1 MKMRTSADT
10 DTLALLGHSALFA
23 NLEEETLRGFLGDST
38 VRHAAHGEVLFVQG
52 DPVQSFFLVLDGW
65 VKLYRMTPGG
75 EEAIV
80 AIFTRGQSFAEAAV
94 FTGREFPVS
103 AEAVS
108 DVRLLSIPANILLRQ
123 IRQNPDVAISMLAST
138 SMHLHNL
145 VQQIEQLKA
154 HTGVQRVAE
163 FLVGLCETDAGACTV
178 GLPYDKTL
186 IAGRLGMK
194 PESLSR
200 AFAKLRDHGVR
211 VTQSSVEISDVARL
225 HEYAERERT
234 ARGPSD

>member
-1 MKMRTSADT
+1 MIMTPSADT
-10 DTLALLGHSALFA
+10 DILALLGQSALFA
-23 NLEEETLRGFLGDST
+23 NLEEETLRGFLDDAT
-38 VRHAAHGEVLFVQG
+38 VRSAAHGEMLFLQG
-52 DPVQSFFLVLDGW
+52 DTVESFFLVVEGW
-65 VKLYRMTPGG
+65 VNLYRMTPGG

-108 DVRLLSIPANILLRQ
+108 NVRLLSIPADVLLRQ

-163 FLVGLCETDAGACTV
+163 FLVGLCDRDTGACTV

-200 AFAKLRDHGVR
+200 AFAKLRDHGVS
-211 VTQSSVEISDVARL
+211 VTQSSVEISDVGRL
-225 HEYAERERT
+225 QNYAERER
-234 ARGPSD
+234 GSSD

>member
-1 MKMRTSADT
+1 M
-10 DTLALLGHSALFA
+10 
-23 NLEEETLRGFLGDST
+23 E
-38 VRHAAHGEVLFVQG
+38 
-52 DPVQSFFLVLDGW
+52 SFFLVLDGW
-65 VKLYRMTPGG
+65 IKLYRVTPGG

-108 DVRLLSIPANILLRQ
+108 DVRLLRIPADILLRE

-163 FLVGLCETDAGACTV
+163 FLVGLCGTDSGTCAVA
-178 GLPYDKTL
+178 LPYDKTL

-200 AFAKLRDHGVR
+200 AFAKLRELGVS
-211 VTQSSVEISDVARL
+211 VSQSSVDISDVARL
-225 HEYAERERT
+225 QDFAEQERNE
-234 ARGPSD
+234 RGVSS